1 MRASRRRRS
10 AVAAMR
16 AEGNIAHRR
25 LGEQAD
31 QFLAIDGIHS
41 PTLGEKECG
50 TWATVDGYQQGPA
63 ALA

>member
-1 MRASRRRRS
+1 
-10 AVAAMR
+10 MR
-16 AEGNIAHRR
+16 AEGGIAHRR

-31 QFLAIDGIHS
+31 QFLTIHGIHS
-41 PTLGEKECG
+41 PTIGENECG